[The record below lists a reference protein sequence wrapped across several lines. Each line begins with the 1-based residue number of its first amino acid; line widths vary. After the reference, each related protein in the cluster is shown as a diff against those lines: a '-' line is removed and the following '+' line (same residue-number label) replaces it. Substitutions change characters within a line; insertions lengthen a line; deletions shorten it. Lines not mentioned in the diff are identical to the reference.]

1 MKINIEYF
9 KRRISN
15 NMAFY
20 DKIEIVKEL
29 CEKCQFDLDVIQLLK
44 QDIVKHAKIP
54 VKLRETEIS
63 FVINSIH
70 NVIPTIDEN
79 VQKKLKYIRDLPQP
93 EQRTE
98 EWFAYRKNVVT
109 ASSASNIFTSDADR
123 MKYLKEKSL
132 PEKTFSG
139 GGIACQFGIKFEEVA
154 QKIFEKMTGT
164 VVSEYGCIRHS
175 TINCLGASPDG
186 IVTSSVD
193 PLMIGRM
200 LEIKCLYS
208 RELTG
213 IPLYKYWCQCQLQME
228 SCNLDF
234 CDFFECKFNE
244 KMSEEE
250 FFGKLYKNEFETEY
264 YGIIFEVFNRDL
276 QKNEYIYSN
285 ITENGVYYREFLNKN
300 IDKLIDDD
308 NKDIINITFFEL
320 TNYSKLTIKRNR
332 EWFEDKKQS
341 ILNFWEEVKKTR
353 EILENEPEKIEDIFP
368 AKKRRR
374 SIDSESTISSSPQPE
389 PPVELF
395 ANLVPEDPFANHY

>member
-1 MKINIEYF
+1 MKIDIEYF
-9 KRRISN
+9 KKRISN

-20 DKIEIVKEL
+20 DKIDIVKEL
-29 CEKCQFDLDVIQLLK
+29 CEKCEFDLDVIPLLNK
-44 QDIVKHAKIP
+44 DIVKHAKIP
-54 VKLRETEIS
+54 VKLRETEIP

-70 NVIPTIDEN
+70 DVIPTIDEN

-93 EQRTE
+93 AQRTD
-98 EWFAYRKNVVT
+98 EWYAYRKNVVT

-132 PEKTFSG
+132 PEKNFSG

-154 QKIFEKMTGT
+154 QKIFEKMTES
-164 VVSEYGCIRHS
+164 VVSEYGCIRHE
-175 TINCLGASPDG
+175 TIECLGASPDG

-193 PLMIGRM
+193 PLMVGRM

-228 SCNLDF
+228 CCDLDF

-244 KMSEEE
+244 NMTEEE
-250 FFGKLYKNEFETEY
+250 FFGKLYKNEFQTEY
-264 YGIIFEVFNRDL
+264 YGVIFEVFNRDL
-276 QKNEYIYSN
+276 QKNEYIYSEISN
-285 ITENGVYYREFLNKN
+285 NNGVYYRDFLNKN
-300 IDKLIDDD
+300 IEILIDDEK
-308 NKDIINITFFEL
+308 KDIVNITFYEL

-332 EWFEDKKQS
+332 EWFANKKQS
-341 ILNFWEEVKKTR
+341 ILEFWEEVKKTR
-353 EILENEPEKIEDIFP
+353 EMLENEPEKIEDIFP

-374 SIDSESTISSSPQPE
+374 SIDSESTISSSPPE

-395 ANLVPEDPFANHY
+395 ANLVADPFADHY